1 MAEAVEHTQSTLP
14 NLTAEP
20 GLNLSF
26 VMELISKL
34 QGGED
39 HVGLGGNLPIAF
51 ERAYAGVDQL
61 RQRVHVGFVRIAAY
75 QVRLS
80 GDTDFDR
87 ALHCGPEQYRRDD

>member
-1 MAEAVEHTQSTLP
+1 MHLP
-14 NLTAEP
+14 L
-20 GLNLSF
+20 
-26 VMELISKL
+26 VMELISEL
-34 QGGED
+34 EGGED

-51 ERAYAGVDQL
+51 QRAHAGVNEL
-61 RQRVHVGFVRIAAY
+61 SQRVHVGLVRIAAY